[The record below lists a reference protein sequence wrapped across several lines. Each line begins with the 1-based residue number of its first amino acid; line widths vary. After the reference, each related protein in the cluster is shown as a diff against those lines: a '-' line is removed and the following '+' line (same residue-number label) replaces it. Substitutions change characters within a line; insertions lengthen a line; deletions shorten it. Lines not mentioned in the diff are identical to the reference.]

1 MAKRKLL
8 NLRIIGNSQELLDQF
23 IDQNKEYIFKEAYSG
38 IKQAIRQNRATAEI
52 CSVNTDS
59 AIAIIPKEGWEIA
72 LSSSLGY
79 FISVEDFEMCKDID
93 TTLKMLRYGKRSTR
107 FTKEVTGSVV
117 AG

>member
-8 NLRIIGNSQELLDQF
+8 NLRIIGNSEELLNQF
-23 IDQNKEYIFKEAYSG
+23 IEQNKEYIFKEAYNG
-38 IKQAIRQNRATAEI
+38 IKQAMRQNKATAEI
-52 CSVNTDS
+52 CSVNTNS
-59 AIAIIPKEGWEIA
+59 AIAVIPKEGWENA

-93 TTLKMLRYGKRSTR
+93 TTLKLLRHGKRSTR
-107 FTKEVTGSVV
+107 FVKEVTGSVV